1 MKKITLL
8 FLLFYSLIGFSQAGT
23 LDMTFNPTDT
33 GNGNGNTSNT
43 VIYSSVTQ
51 PDGKIIVCG
60 NFTTYMGIS
69 RNRIARLNPDLSLD
83 LSFDPGSGA
92 NNAIQTIVLLAN
104 GKILIGGNFTT
115 FNGTSANR
123 IARLNIDGSLDSTFT
138 VGTGTNNIV
147 NTLALQS
154 DGKILVGGN
163 FTTFNSLSQNRIVR
177 LNADGT
183 LDSTFNVGT
192 GANANIHSIKIQSD
206 GMVLIAGSFT
216 TYNGTAGNRII
227 RLNTDGSIDPGFSSG
242 SGFDTTVYSL
252 ALQADGKIMVS
263 GMFSTYNGVTKNRIV
278 RLNTNGDLD
287 NSFSFNAYNFIST
300 IEGIQF
306 VTVLPNAKILIG
318 NRDLAQTNQE
328 TGVFRLNAD
337 GSVDPS
343 FTVGYAA
350 LSIFYSVEPQL
361 DGTIVVAGSFTN
373 YNKKGRSYIVRL
385 NDDGTPNI
393 PYNLGTGANA
403 GVTVMQKQNDGKI
416 LVGGGFVGYN
426 GVLNYRLA
434 RISNDGTLDNSFNT
448 GTGADGNVL
457 DLQLQSDGKII
468 ISGMFNKYR
477 GAQRNAIARLNS
489 DGSLDAGFSAG
500 FDALDR
506 VNVFR
511 IQSDGK
517 IVVGGGFESYGAYP
531 FNGIVR
537 LNSDGTLDT
546 NFNSGGTGA
555 DGINS
560 IYGMDIQ
567 QDGKII
573 IGGDFLAYNG
583 IPRNNIARLNTDGS
597 LDTTFNPGNGG
608 NSTSIDDIVVQP
620 DGKIL
625 IAGAFTTYNTIPM
638 RGLARLNSDGTL
650 DTSFVIGTGFDNP
663 GVFKIKLLSDGKLLV
678 GGSFTNYNGTPV
690 KNIVRLNSDG
700 SLENSFV
707 TGSGANSSIS
717 EIELTSDNK
726 ILIGGLFTS
735 YNGVG
740 RNRIA
745 LLNDQ
750 TLSTDSF
757 VTDKLMMYPNPTQDS
772 ITFSS
777 EKSIDFIE
785 IYAFNGQKLIG
796 VKPNSLQFNLD
807 VSQLSKGVYLGT
819 VTSGDEKTPIKIIKE

>member
-1 MKKITLL
+1 MRKITLL
-8 FLLFYSLIGFSQAGT
+8 FLLFYSLSGLSQAGS
-23 LDMTFNPTDT
+23 LDMIFNPTDT

-60 NFTTYMGIS
+60 NFITYMGIS

-83 LSFDPGSGA
+83 ISFDPGSGA

-115 FNGTSANR
+115 FNGTSVNR
-123 IARLNIDGSLDSTFT
+123 IARLNIDGSLDATFN
-138 VGTGTNNIV
+138 VGTGANNTV
-147 NTLALQS
+147 NALAIQS
-154 DGKILVGGN
+154 DGKILMAGN
-163 FTTFNSLSQNRIVR
+163 FTTYNSLSQNRIVR

-183 LDSTFNVGT
+183 LDSAFNVGT
-192 GANANIHSIKIQSD
+192 GANAIIHSIKIQSD

-328 TGVFRLNAD
+328 TGVFRLNTD
-337 GSVDPS
+337 GSVDSS

-385 NDDGTPNI
+385 NDDGTPNT

-506 VNVFR
+506 INVFK

-517 IVVGGGFESYGAYP
+517 IVAGGGFVSYGAYP

-608 NSTSIDDIVVQP
+608 NGTSIDDIVVQP

-625 IAGAFTTYNTIPM
+625 IAGAFTTYDAIPM

-757 VTDKLMMYPNPTQDS
+757 VTNKLMMYPNPTQD
-772 ITFSS
+772 IVTFSS

-785 IYAFNGQKLIG
+785 IYALNGQKLIV
-796 VKPNSLQFNLD
+796 VKPNSLQFSLD
-807 VSQLSKGVYLGT
+807 VSQLSKGIYLGT
-819 VTSGDEKTPIKIIKE
+819 VTSGDEKTPIKIIKK

>member
-8 FLLFYSLIGFSQAGT
+8 FLLIYSLTALSQAGT
-23 LDMTFNPTDT
+23 LDVTFNLSDS
-33 GNGNGNTSNT
+33 GFGNGNTSNT

-69 RNRIARLNPDLSLD
+69 RNRIARLNSDLSLD
-83 LSFDPGSGA
+83 TTFDPGTGA
-92 NNAIQTIVLLAN
+92 NNAIQTVVLLADS
-104 GKILIGGNFTT
+104 KILIGGSFTT
-115 FNGTSANR
+115 FNGTSVNR
-123 IARLNIDGSLDSTFT
+123 VARLNIDGSLDSTFI
-138 VGTGTNNIV
+138 VGTGTNNTV
-147 NTLALQS
+147 NTLAIQS
-154 DGKILVGGN
+154 NGKILMGGN
-163 FTTFNSLSQNRIVR
+163 FTTYNSLSQNRIAR

-206 GMVLIAGSFT
+206 GMVLLAGSFT
-216 TYNGTAGNRII
+216 TYN
-227 RLNTDGSIDPGFSSG
+227 
-242 SGFDTTVYSL
+242 SL
-252 ALQADGKIMVS
+252 PH
-263 GMFSTYNGVTKNRIV
+263 NRIV
-278 RLNTNGDLD
+278 RLNTNGSIDSAFTIGSGFDATAYSIAVQLDGKIIVAGMFSVYNGTNKNRIVRLNSNGDLD
-287 NSFSFNAYNFIST
+287 NSFNFSAHNFT
-300 IEGIQF
+300 SLSEGIQF
-306 VTVLPNAKILIG
+306 VSLLQNGKILIG
-318 NRDLAQTNQE
+318 NRDLAPTNQE
-328 TGVFRLNAD
+328 SGVFRLNTD

-361 DGTIVVAGSFTN
+361 DGTIVVVGSFTN
-373 YNKKGRSYIVRL
+373 YNKKGRNYIVRL
-385 NDDGTPNI
+385 NDDGTPNT
-393 PYNLGTGANA
+393 PYNLGTGANG
-403 GVTVMQKQNDGKI
+403 GVTVMQKQTDGKI
-416 LVGGGFVGYN
+416 IIGGGFVGYN

-434 RISNDGTLDNSFNT
+434 RISSDGTLDSGFNT
-448 GTGADGNVL
+448 DTGADGNVL

-477 GAQRNAIARLNS
+477 GTQRNAIARLNS

-506 VNVFR
+506 VNVFK

-517 IVVGGGFESYGAYP
+517 IVAGGGFESYGAYP
-531 FNGIVR
+531 FNGIIR
-537 LNSDGTLDT
+537 LNSDGSLDT
-546 NFNSGGTGA
+546 NFNSSGTGA
-555 DGINS
+555 NGVNS

-573 IGGDFLAYNG
+573 IGGDFTAYNG
-583 IPRNNIARLNTDGS
+583 VSRNNIARLNTDGT
-597 LDTTFNPGNGG
+597 LDTSFNSGNGG
-608 NSTSIDDIVVQP
+608 NTTSIDEIIIQP

-625 IAGAFTTYNTIPM
+625 IAGPFTSYNNFPM
-638 RGLARLNSDGTL
+638 NGLARLNTDGSL

-663 GVFKIKLLSDGKLLV
+663 GVFKIKLLSNGKLLI

-700 SLENSFV
+700 SLDNSFV
-707 TGSGANSSIS
+707 TGSGADNRIS

-745 LLNDQ
+745 LLDEP
-750 TLSTDSF
+750 TLSTDNYTTNNF
-757 VTDKLMMYPNPTQDS
+757 KMYPNPVNYT
-772 ITFSS
+772 INFSS
-777 EKSIDFIE
+777 EKSINFIE
-785 IYAFNGQKLIG
+785 IYTINGQKLIDI
-796 VKPNSLQFNLD
+796 KPNSLQFSLD
-807 VSQLSKGVYLGT
+807 VSQLSKGIYLGT

>member
-546 NFNSGGTGA
+546 NFNSGSTGA